1 MRLFKHIISLALFL
15 ASSFALAAPVDINS
29 ADAET
34 LSAAISG
41 VGPKRA
47 EAIVAYRDEYGTFQS
62 VADLAKVK
70 GIGLKIVEAN
80 KDNLVA
86 IVPEKSEK

>member
-1 MRLFKHIISLALFL
+1 MQLFKWLFSLGLLL
-15 ASSFALAAPVDINS
+15 ASSVALAAPVDINS

-34 LSAAISG
+34 LSAAING
-41 VGPKRA
+41 VGAKRA
-47 EAIVAYRDEYGTFQS
+47 EAIVAYRDEHGAFQS

-70 GIGLKIVEAN
+70 GIGLRIIEAN

-86 IVPEKSEK
+86 IVPEMPKK